1 MTFLRANRLEPDRC
15 VVLAIDL
22 QEKLLPLIRHHTEI
36 VQRSRQLLD
45 GARLF
50 QVPMMG
56 TEQYPKGI
64 GPTHAAIR
72 EVFALED
79 AQVLEKNAF
88 SACGDE
94 PIRAALRKLDRGQI
108 IITGIETHVC
118 VQQTVLDLRAMD
130 YDVFVCADAVGS
142 RGPLDHDT
150 ALQRMR
156 QEGAFI
162 TTVES
167 VLFEW
172 CHKCDTE
179 RFRAM
184 LEIIKANPPRPV

>member
-1 MTFLRANRLEPDRC
+1 MTFLRANRLEPDRSM
-15 VVLAIDL
+15 VLAIDL
-22 QEKLLPLIRHHTEI
+22 QVKLLPLISDHAEI
-36 VQRSRQLLD
+36 VRAARQLLD

-50 QVPMMG
+50 MTPVLG

-72 EVFALED
+72 EAFTRAD
-79 AQVLEKNAF
+79 APVLEKSAF

-94 PIRAALRKLDRGQI
+94 SIRAALRQLDRGQI
-108 IITGIETHVC
+108 VITGIETHVC

-142 RGPLDHDT
+142 RGRLDHDT
-150 ALQRMR
+150 ALERLR

-172 CHKCDTE
+172 CHRCDTD